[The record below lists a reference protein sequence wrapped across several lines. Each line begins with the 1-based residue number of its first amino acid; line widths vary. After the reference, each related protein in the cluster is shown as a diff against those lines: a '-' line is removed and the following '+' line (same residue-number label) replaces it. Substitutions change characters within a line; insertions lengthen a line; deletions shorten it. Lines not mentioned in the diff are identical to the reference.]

1 MNRFR
6 QYLTNKEFGRISFF
20 IVFTAALLYILFC
33 IINEFPLIATTVLG
47 ALYSIFKALS
57 PLWIGLILAYIL
69 NPLVELVDRK
79 LFSRV
84 LLRTKKGELLA
95 DAKVKSR
102 TKRSR
107 LLSIL
112 ITYLLVF
119 AIIVFLLYIFAAMI
133 LGEFVVKSIPDLFN
147 SFVSLADSYEAE
159 FKAWIAHLPEGALS
173 DYANKAL
180 NSALRWISEH
190 FSPSGIIDKVTGL
203 GSGILNAFLG
213 IVVSIYVVAD
223 KDFLIRLW
231 NKILNLVMPKQAPR
245 VKGTLSDI
253 NNIFSKFIRGVLID
267 ALCVALLS
275 SIGLSLM
282 GLQFA
287 VLIGVFA
294 GISNVIPYFGPII
307 GMVPAFIV
315 GLFTD
320 NIWAG
325 ILAVV
330 ILFAVQQIDS
340 NLIYPKVV
348 GSSTGLKPLFVLL
361 AVSVGGYYGGILGM
375 VLAVPLASVLQLFA
389 RKWALRREKKL
400 EEKAREELEYTQD
413 LEEDE
418 PRGEI

>member
-69 NPLVELVDRK
+69 NPLVELVDKK

-213 IVVSIYVVAD
+213 IIVSIYVVAD

-231 NKILNLVMPKQAPR
+231 NKILSLVMPKQAPR
-245 VKGTLSDI
+245 VKETLSDI

-400 EEKAREELEYTQD
+400 EEKARKELEYTQD